1 MITIEKVDMSL
12 ETAYQLNDLGYAIT
26 YKNGNIQIEKE
37 D

>member
-12 ETAYQLNDLGYAIT
+12 ETAYQLYELGIAVL
-26 YKNGNIQIEKE
+26 YKNGIILLVKE